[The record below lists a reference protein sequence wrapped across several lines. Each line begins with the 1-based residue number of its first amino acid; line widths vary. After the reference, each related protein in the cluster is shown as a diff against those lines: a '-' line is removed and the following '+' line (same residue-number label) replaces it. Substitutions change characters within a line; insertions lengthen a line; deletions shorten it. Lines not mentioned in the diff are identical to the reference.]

1 MEKGKAI
8 LLKEVPK
15 DVYDILLDEQTRV
28 RKEGNKVFS
37 LASTIYK
44 IIRTH
49 NKCQPEN
56 TPATAKK

>member
-37 LASTIYK
+37 LERTIYK
-44 IIRTH
+44 IVREFNNGKKELLVANRT
-49 NKCQPEN
+49 K
-56 TPATAKK
+56 